1 MKPCSKNR
9 QLIAGLA
16 LDALD
21 DRQQRD
27 LRAHLETCEACR
39 SYLNDLSAVTT
50 RLAATEVRTD
60 IQTSESFHQ
69 NVLGALRGEQRR
81 SRWGTFL
88 AKFSESLMNWR
99 VALPVL
105 GATAAVLAM
114 LALLARRPD
123 APAPVSTGSQ
133 ARLAPGMK
141 IDLEPTISNYQIV
154 ANQSLEKLDELLT
167 IQGNRNP
174 SPTRIYTASA
184 LSRGNASD

>member
-50 RLAATEVRTD
+50 RFAATEVRTD

-88 AKFSESLMNWR
+88 AQFSESLMNWR

-133 ARLAPGMK
+133 ARLAPRMK
-141 IDLEPTISNYQIV
+141 IDLEPTLSNYQIV

>member
-99 VALPVL
+99 VPLPVL